1 MVLEPEVKS
10 KSFLLGSHYLKDLD
24 REKSDPGLLFF
35 QRSHIRFQEHL
46 WNPSFLESL
55 MERESLSCM
64 PLPSLEEE
72 SSYNASSPCLVLPQI

>member
-10 KSFLLGSHYLKDLD
+10 KSPLLGLHYLKDLD

-35 QRSHIRFQEHL
+35 QKSHIRFQEHL
-46 WNPSFLESL
+46 CNPSFLESL

-72 SSYNASSPCLVLPQI
+72 SSYNASSLCLVLPQI